1 MNLLIVDDEPIAV
14 KGMIKGI
21 DPAACGLTHI
31 WTAYSGENALQ
42 ILNAQQVDLML
53 CDIEMPGL
61 NGIELLRAVR
71 RVNKNIVCIFL
82 TCQAKFEYAQEA
94 VTLGCREYLLKP
106 VPYDVLTE
114 KIHDAVK
121 ELETQN
127 HRQELER
134 YRAEAPEAEAPR
146 ENRSQEEIVA
156 EVEAY
161 ILANIS
167 DCSLLVSDIAE
178 KMFLNKDYLNR
189 VFKKQKGLS
198 ISQFLIRERM
208 KLAGLLLSDSQ
219 NSVNYAAE
227 QTGYDNYPYFA
238 SSFKRYYGCSPT
250 QYQKEHKK

>member
-14 KGMIKGI
+14 RGMMEGI
-21 DPAACGLTHI
+21 DRKACGLTHI

-71 RVNKNIVCIFL
+71 RVNKDIVCIFL

-94 VTLGCREYLLKP
+94 VALGCREYLLKP

-114 KIHDAVK
+114 KIRAAVK
-121 ELETQN
+121 ELEIQN

-134 YRAEAPEAEAPR
+134 YRPEAPDAAASR

-161 ILANIS
+161 ILENLS
-167 DCSLLVSDIAE
+167 DSALLVSDIAE

-198 ISQFLIRERM
+198 ISQFLIGERM
-208 KLAGLLLSDSQ
+208 KLAGLLLADPK

-227 QTGYDNYPYFA
+227 RTGYDNYPYFA

-250 QYQKEHKK
+250 QYQKDRKK